1 MTRLPHLKQV
11 QILLRQCI
19 GVGDVATGGDT
30 LSIQIN
36 LDQFSTP
43 VDIYGAYILSTDPDN
58 IYILNPDLTF
68 QVFSVEEI
76 VQAFSDGAF
85 PVGIEPWIENTIG
98 LIDETLFDM
107 PTSGL
112 PTGIYY
118 LYLLVTPTAGSL
130 DNYYL
135 WETYFEVLWGYV
147 IP

>member
-1 MTRLPHLKQV
+1 MS
-11 QILLRQCI
+11 
-19 GVGDVATGGDT
+19 A
-30 LSIQIN
+30 
-36 LDQFSTP
+36 
-43 VDIYGAYILSTDPDN
+43 DPDN
-58 IYILNPDLTF
+58 IYVLNPDLTF

-76 VQAFSDGAF
+76 VQALSDRAF
-85 PVGIEPWIENTIG
+85 PAGIEPWIENTIG

-118 LYLLVTPTAGSL
+118 LYLLVTPTAGGL

-135 WETYFEVLWGYV
+135 WETYFEVLWSYV